1 MKGQGLGF
9 KEPRMDELM
18 RTWMIN
24 IEMIMIMISLLF
36 WNQVENSIE
45 EDKTPHGHPVTLSH
59 ACKGDTY

>member
-1 MKGQGLGF
+1 
-9 KEPRMDELM
+9 MDELM
-18 RTWMIN
+18 GTWMIK
-24 IEMIMIMISLLF
+24 IEMEMIMMSLLF